1 MPLPITQIL
10 TYNHPLSGARETT
23 LSAVYRGKAIDSYLK
38 ELVRCLTEPLNLL
51 PQIILHVE
59 LLVTIGSEQV
69 HFNMSVKHATRNFRN
84 VLDALEV
91 LHQGLFHSNILLKHV
106 EMFLEK
112 GIKNGVQSDPA
123 AKISEE
129 EVRKLTQLKE
139 NLLDLN
145 KFLDCVLLHYSSFGS
160 KLPDIEKIKRASST
174 ISKAINGL
182 KPDRLK
188 QLVPESLVTEEDV
201 LCSALGLNDEFADR
215 LRNLSARIRNHKTD
229 LYFLTCF
236 LKECYDSFDPED
248 LSDNAAKLQSMG
260 FTENRSNV
268 IAKWIAEQPLPRHR
282 SLLAWA
288 EIYLENLF
296 KYDIFLN
303 DHVSKF
309 PYEENRLNEWFT
321 QDVEREDCRFDR
333 ESGTISAINTTT
345 IEEAKARIQEKITEF
360 SEGNAEGQL
369 YFHGTDHNSAKNIL
383 ENGINLRKGKEKCDF
398 SDLKGFY
405 VTNDFEFASSY
416 ARKTHAAA
424 VIIFNISDAYLQNPK
439 CVNLSDPSNHDDWK
453 AVIKFF
459 RSGEE
464 TSKRPHDSLSQR
476 IDECHCIMGPMADEN
491 GEVISQT
498 DLIQICI
505 KKKEMAREIGNPLQI
520 VGAVFLNMTA

>member
-1 MPLPITQIL
+1 ML
-10 TYNHPLSGARETT
+10 
-23 LSAVYRGKAIDSYLK
+23 
-38 ELVRCLTEPLNLL
+38 
-51 PQIILHVE
+51 
-59 LLVTIGSEQV
+59 
-69 HFNMSVKHATRNFRN
+69 FNMSVRHATRNFLY

-160 KLPDIEKIKRASST
+160 KLPDIEKIKCASST

-201 LCSALGLNDEFADR
+201 LCSVLALNDEFADR
-215 LRNLSARIRNHKTD
+215 LRNLSAGIRNHKTD
-229 LYFLTCF
+229 LYFLSCF
-236 LKECYDSFDPED
+236 LKECYDSFDLED
-248 LSDNAAKLQSMG
+248 LSDDAAKLQNMG

-268 IAKWIAEQPLPRHR
+268 IAKWIAEQPLPKHK

-309 PYEENRLNEWFT
+309 PHEENRLNEWFT
-321 QDVEREDCRFDR
+321 HDVERDR
-333 ESGTISAINTTT
+333 PS
-345 IEEAKARIQEKITEF
+345 
-360 SEGNAEGQL
+360 QL
-369 YFHGTDHNSAKNIL
+369 QLVQST
-383 ENGINLRKGKEKCDF
+383 R
-398 SDLKGFY
+398 
-405 VTNDFEFASSY
+405 
-416 ARKTHAAA
+416 
-424 VIIFNISDAYLQNPK
+424 LQTKKPK
-439 CVNLSDPSNHDDWK
+439 LTY
-453 AVIKFF
+453 
-459 RSGEE
+459 G
-464 TSKRPHDSLSQR
+464 
-476 IDECHCIMGPMADEN
+476 
-491 GEVISQT
+491 
-498 DLIQICI
+498 
-505 KKKEMAREIGNPLQI
+505 
-520 VGAVFLNMTA
+520 